1 MFQASPGSKQAQSQA
16 CLHPTGRDVMH
27 RCPDNPLIT
36 IYDLPFECSDIW
48 NAGVIRFRDE
58 YLLLLTVETLEGVG
72 CVYLARGTDGYSF
85 AVEPEPFMTA
95 SKDGPSARYETFGIR
110 DPRITRIDATYYIT
124 YVADSEIGQR
134 VGIARTRDFRT
145 VERMPL
151 ISEPDTKGACL
162 FPKKFDRQSAGYA
175 MLERPSG
182 GSIWISYS
190 DDFVHWGASTIVLT
204 PRGGYWDSNRIG
216 PAGPPIE
223 FDGGWLLIYYGEKD
237 TSAGPLVRLG
247 AAILSKIDPA
257 RVLARS
263 NIPILAPRE
272 KYERMGNVANIVF
285 SCGGLL
291 DDGGQVKVYYGASDS
306 CICLGAGTL
315 DDIVRTCLA
324 DDDDQEHAL

>member
-1 MFQASPGSKQAQSQA
+1 
-16 CLHPTGRDVMH
+16 
-27 RCPDNPLIT
+27 
-36 IYDLPFECSDIW
+36 
-48 NAGVIRFRDE
+48 
-58 YLLLLTVETLEGVG
+58 
-72 CVYLARGTDGYSF
+72 
-85 AVEPEPFMTA
+85 
-95 SKDGPSARYETFGIR
+95 
-110 DPRITRIDATYYIT
+110 
-124 YVADSEIGQR
+124 
-134 VGIARTRDFRT
+134 
-145 VERMPL
+145 
-151 ISEPDTKGACL
+151 ACL